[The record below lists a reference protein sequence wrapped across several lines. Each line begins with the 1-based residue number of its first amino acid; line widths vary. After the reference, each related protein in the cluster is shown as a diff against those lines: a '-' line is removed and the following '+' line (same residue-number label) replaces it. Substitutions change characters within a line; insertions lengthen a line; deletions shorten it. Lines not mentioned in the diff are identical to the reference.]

1 MKYDYGTPES
11 VKLMKQQTPGQQEG
25 TMKPHNMK
33 DPSTGKMVKI
43 TSTDKHDKILAKRKG
58 FKEFAQGLSDRE
70 LTKQELK
77 RREEI
82 AKSLPDADFKKKYGS
97 QWMAIKMAT
106 ATKMAK
112 NEGLKDPKD
121 NPCWP
126 GHEPVGT
133 KIKNGKTVPNCVPKE
148 SIDEAVRFNH
158 GEKVIAV
165 ARRGKNEFEI
175 THKGREFKLY
185 QNNKFHGTYKSMDLA
200 KKAMNEVKLV
210 PGFVGADGKLTAKP
224 TAKDYAANK
233 EYQGMKKKGIKL
245 PGPKSPIT
253 SADVQK
259 ALAIVRSPKY
269 RDYYTGAYNAI
280 NRIKSGLAK
289 HPVVAKALRLANE
302 NKKQPQTEAKIS
314 FAKMARRDA
323 MRGMGKQS
331 KVDPADVDEPSDD
344 GSRAGLNP
352 IMQLRKAK
360 DVKGNYMIT
369 FADGKKKKLNPAT
382 IDKLLRMHD
391 MLPKPDAKLKFATF
405 VGKSYA
411 NAVKASTM
419 LRQEY

>member
-33 DPSTGKMVKI
+33 DPSTGKMVKV

-82 AKSLPDADFKKKYGS
+82 AKSLPDADFKKKYGA

-112 NEGLKDPKD
+112 NESVMEGLKDPKD

-133 KIKNGKTVPNCVPKE
+133 KVKNGKTVPNCVPKE
-148 SIDEAVRFNH
+148 EAR
-158 GEKVIAV
+158 I
-165 ARRGKNEFEI
+165 
-175 THKGREFKLY
+175 
-185 QNNKFHGTYKSMDLA
+185 
-200 KKAMNEVKLV
+200 V
-210 PGFVGADGKLTAKP
+210 PGFVGADGKATFKP

-233 EYQGMKKKGIKL
+233 EYQAMKKKGIKL

-323 MRGMGKQS
+323 MKGMGRQS
-331 KVDPADVDEPSDD
+331 KVDPADLDEPTDD